1 VQGAQL
7 RGCNLLECA
16 DCAEPSTL
24 HAHGGGM
31 GAPEQQ
37 SKQSCRVPQSAG
49 QKTESEISMVNWAG
63 LVTGQRGPRI
73 TKRVRVARHL
83 VIQ

>member
-1 VQGAQL
+1 MLSLQHCMPMA
-7 RGCNLLECA
+7 
-16 DCAEPSTL
+16 
-24 HAHGGGM
+24 GGWEH
-31 GAPEQQ
+31 P
-37 SKQSCRVPQSAG
+37 QSCRVPQSAG